1 MNFFFEL
8 MGDQMPSSDDVHLEP
23 IYVHEVWT
31 EYKTDMESV
40 GNAWLD
46 VSTFGKLWTAC
57 FPHVKIREHK
67 AVGMK
72 CNTCAIL
79 SDLRKTLKDQSSREY
94 IKQVHAFHRSTYMGE
109 RLAYYDRRTQG
120 EMMQKQY
127 LSMICDGMAQHHCL
141 LPWSANLT
149 QLKCLPHHI
158 QGVMLHGRRIF
169 MYRTFHN
176 IGNGANLQIH
186 TLLKS
191 LEAIFRDEH
200 SLPDTLYV
208 QIDGGSE
215 NTAKAVLALCELLIF
230 KKLCKRIV
238 LTRLIPG
245 HTHEDIDSKFAI
257 IWKSIRGTH
266 IFTHTQWKKAIKN
279 SLTTENMEC
288 HPVDILAI
296 PNYVKYL
303 RPHMGKVKRYAKGKW
318 TQLQFIFESCAVD
331 AKYFP
336 LGVKTTYR
344 AFSEKKVVLI
354 RQTQAHA
361 CGLEPFEVDI
371 KTFPEADPKTGA
383 PAGFSVL
390 KSVPTGILEP
400 AQFVQGSKA
409 MLDAVYLSIVRHFKI
424 TKPLVVQ
431 DWKDWIDNEA
441 PKSDDSGEY
450 CATHPLQ
457 IPFENELF
465 GIANNN
471 LNEPSTGAPYVSIPP
486 SVIRYRATPGIQHRN
501 SEKKSKTREPIE
513 AYDTAT
519 GKAIRTGNNMH
530 LYKYLAK
537 PKLMTFCKLVC
548 INYFR

>member
-149 QLKCLPHHI
+149 QLKSLPHHI

-191 LEAIFRDEH
+191 LEAIFKDEE

-215 NTAKAVLALCELLIF
+215 NTPKAMLAICEILIN
-230 KKLCKRIV
+230 KKLC
-238 LTRLIPG
+238 
-245 HTHEDIDSKFAI
+245 
-257 IWKSIRGTH
+257 
-266 IFTHTQWKKAIKN
+266 
-279 SLTTENMEC
+279 
-288 HPVDILAI
+288 
-296 PNYVKYL
+296 
-303 RPHMGKVKRYAKGKW
+303 
-318 TQLQFIFESCAVD
+318 
-331 AKYFP
+331 
-336 LGVKTTYR
+336 TTYKR
-344 AFSEKKVVLI
+344 
-354 RQTQAHA
+354 
-361 CGLEPFEVDI
+361 
-371 KTFPEADPKTGA
+371 
-383 PAGFSVL
+383 
-390 KSVPTGILEP
+390 
-400 AQFVQGSKA
+400 
-409 MLDAVYLSIVRHFKI
+409 FK
-424 TKPLVVQ
+424 
-431 DWKDWIDNEA
+431 
-441 PKSDDSGEY
+441 
-450 CATHPLQ
+450 
-457 IPFENELF
+457 
-465 GIANNN
+465 
-471 LNEPSTGAPYVSIPP
+471 
-486 SVIRYRATPGIQHRN
+486 R
-501 SEKKSKTREPIE
+501 
-513 AYDTAT
+513 
-519 GKAIRTGNNMH
+519 
-530 LYKYLAK
+530 
-537 PKLMTFCKLVC
+537 
-548 INYFR
+548 